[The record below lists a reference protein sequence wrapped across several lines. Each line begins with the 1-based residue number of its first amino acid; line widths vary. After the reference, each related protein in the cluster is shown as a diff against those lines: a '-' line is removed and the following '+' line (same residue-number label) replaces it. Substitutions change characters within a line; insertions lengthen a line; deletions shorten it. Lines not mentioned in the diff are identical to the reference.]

1 MYPISPAHQVLDSVE
16 KVTFSDVP
24 FSIFQR
30 PLCPSEYENDILLLE
45 GESLLLFDDHHP
57 ERLSDTNGHSQ
68 AARCKVVKKI
78 VNKIFNDIHEH
89 SVKQLQAFIL
99 FFN

>member
-1 MYPISPAHQVLDSVE
+1 MFHSPFFRDHY
-16 KVTFSDVP
+16 VP
-24 FSIFQR
+24 SK
-30 PLCPSEYENDILLLE
+30 YENDILLLE

-89 SVKQLQAFIL
+89 KGVS
-99 FFN
+99 

>member
-16 KVTFSDVP
+16 KVTFSHVP

-30 PLCPSEYENDILLLE
+30 PLCHSEYENDILLLE

-68 AARCKVVKKI
+68 VARCKVVKKNSQQNI
-78 VNKIFNDIHEH
+78 KDIH
-89 SVKQLQAFIL
+89 
-99 FFN
+99 